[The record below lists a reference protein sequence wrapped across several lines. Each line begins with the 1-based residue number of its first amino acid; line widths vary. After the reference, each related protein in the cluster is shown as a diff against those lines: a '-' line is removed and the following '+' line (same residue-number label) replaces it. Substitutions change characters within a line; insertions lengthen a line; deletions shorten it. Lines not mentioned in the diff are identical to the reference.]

1 MMVELEEDAPEAD
14 KRRRLNAVMRE
25 GRALLR
31 EYRRAENLYVVR
43 HVMLEAARRL
53 LALGEP
59 ISRDEVVSLARKIV
73 EADPPPEWRFSADAL
88 LAQMRAAQVAE
99 EPEKLRE
106 VLDEFVGLYQ
116 QDRAFAAR
124 ALMQSAEVAEGW
136 EAEELYEDY
145 LDELNQGYSW
155 VPGVMDFLM
164 SHGVS
169 VGGGRHT
176 FVADLSLMDGGR
188 LLIPQDTFGK
198 TVALLFWSARDET
211 SLDMLD
217 HLQHAYERQRDRGF
231 LVVGINMDKQEDEEL
246 VRGTLREKRVAWPQV
261 FSGKGTDDPVALHYA
276 IRQVPGVWIV
286 HAMGLTAYKPEYR
299 GRGWKHVEPA
309 IRRELEED
317 YRRKLR
323 QWDARSGL
331 WLAEHMLRRAAERSG
346 EPRAV
351 PEDAINGLL
360 DELFRMHLSP
370 HMEERVERMQSIL
383 DAAGGL
389 IEARPEAPNARGLR
403 ALRMM
408 ALQYLALTEEKL
420 DLQREALDLARGFLE
435 AEGAPVELRLIS
447 DYLLVR
453 AGLSGRP
460 EAHAEVDEKIRDL
473 WEEYSELTEEWLW
486 KWCGYLLWVEFGA
499 RGSPLGRA
507 IQLGRAAREN
517 RTPPRGRGMAR
528 CLLQRSALGNK
539 TFVARLEQFD
549 GSELVL
555 PDDLLGKSYVVH
567 FWTMDYPPGAEWFA
581 PMPPDRPN
589 ALFNKFEPAPERDY
603 MIVGVNLDRD
613 REAARRYA
621 EEHFPDWIHTYVGQ
635 DRTHPLVRNNDIQAL
650 PSAWLVYSDGRVG
663 ATEADRKAC
672 GDPDGPIHD
681 TRVAAKI
688 VRGKPKETLLEW
700 EDVYGRFRNILR
712 KHELHH
718 AMGFPMEEKEV
729 IERIRRSCS
738 ERGREVLRAGLE
750 LNVRI
755 IRESRAALKEL
766 LPALQRGEDGRWG
779 AEEDLGEAW
788 EYVRRFRRAS
798 ENLRSMV
805 TMAEQSTEW
814 LPGEFPVAE
823 CRAAAAEVAP
833 LDLPEGFPDPSPEKN

>member
-1 MMVELEEDAPEAD
+1 MMVELEEAMPEAD

-31 EYRRAENLYVVR
+31 EYRGAEDLYVVR

-59 ISRDEVVSLARKIV
+59 VSRDEVVSLARKIV

-88 LAQMRAAQVAE
+88 LAQMRATQVAE

-106 VLDEFVGLYQ
+106 VLDEFVGFYQ
-116 QDRAFAAR
+116 QDRAFAAK
-124 ALMQSAEVAEGW
+124 ALMQAAEIAEGW

-145 LDELNQGYSW
+145 LDELNQEYSW
-155 VPGVMDFLM
+155 GPGVMDFLM

-176 FVADLSLMDGGR
+176 FVANLSLMDGGR

-198 TVALLFWSARDET
+198 TVALFFWSARDAT

-217 HLQHAYERQRDRGF
+217 HLQQAYERHRDRGF
-231 LVVGINMDKQEDEEL
+231 LLVGINMDAQDDEEL
-246 VRGTLREKRVAWPQV
+246 VRGTLREKGISWPQV

-276 IRQVPGVWIV
+276 VRQVPGVWIV
-286 HAMGLTAYKPEYR
+286 HALGLTAYKPEYR

-331 WLAEHMLRRAAERSG
+331 WLAEHMLRRAIERSG
-346 EPRAV
+346 EPGAV
-351 PEDAINGLL
+351 PAGQIERLL

-370 HMEERVERMQSIL
+370 HMEERVERMRSIL
-383 DAAGGL
+383 EAAGEL

-408 ALQYLALTEEKL
+408 ALQYVALTEEEP
-420 DLQREALDLARGFLE
+420 DQQQEALDLARGFLE
-435 AEGAPVELRLIS
+435 AEGPPVELRLIS

-460 EAHAEVDEKIRDL
+460 EAHAVVDEKIRDL

-507 IQLGRAAREN
+507 IQLGRAAREG

-528 CLLQRSALGNK
+528 CLLHRSALGNK
-539 TFVARLEQFD
+539 PFVAHLQKFD

-567 FWTMDYPPGAEWFA
+567 FWTTEYPPGAEWFA

-589 ALFNKFEPAPERDY
+589 ALYNKFDPAPERDY
-603 MIVGVNLDRD
+603 VIVGVNLERD
-613 REAARRYA
+613 REGARRYA
-621 EEHFPDWIHTYVGQ
+621 EEHLPDWIHTYVGE
-635 DRTHPLVRNNDIQAL
+635 DRTHPLVRDNDIQAL
-650 PSAWLVYSDGRVG
+650 PSAWLVYSDGRVS
-663 ATEADRKAC
+663 ATDQDRNVC
-672 GDPDGPIHD
+672 GNPDGPIHD
-681 TRVAAKI
+681 TRVLAKI
-688 VRGKPKETLLEW
+688 VHKKPKETLPEW
-700 EDVYGRFRNILR
+700 EDVYGRFRNILSL
-712 KHELHH
+712 HELHH
-718 AMGFPMEEKEV
+718 AMGFPMEEKEA

-750 LNVRI
+750 VNRRV
-755 IRESRAALKEL
+755 IRESRGVLREL
-766 LPALQRGEDGRWG
+766 LPGLERSEDGPWG
-779 AEEDLGEAW
+779 PEKELKEAW
-788 EYVRRFRRAS
+788 EHVHRFRRAS
-798 ENLRSMV
+798 ENLRRMV
-805 TMAEQSTEW
+805 TMAEESAEW

-833 LDLPEGFPDPSPEKN
+833 LDLPEGFPEPPPEKN